1 MSPFWGC
8 IFLRS
13 YFPTGHCWA
22 TPADPRPGGSS
33 SFIEE
38 WPREAAALTAGAID
52 PIGHTQDTALGPLHC
67 LLRRLMLKNLF
78 LNLWHFLPCFVF
90 EGREKNCKKHITTC
104 DMRCNSD
111 PWLHS
116 KLKRNHNLRFSFI
129 FLYHFQNCN
138 IAINFEYCVKS
149 IVKPLA
155 KESLLN
161 VLFCWLCYDIRY
173 ISMQNSLNSFS
184 TAYTFWTQNTQSKR
198 DYTDRYIT
206 WQINSMK

>member
-1 MSPFWGC
+1 MTSGGGSFDGGSH
-8 IFLRS
+8 RS
-13 YFPTGHCWA
+13 HRTHTGHSTGDSCS
-22 TPADPRPGGSS
+22 RIFSS
-33 SFIEE
+33 ISDIFY
-38 WPREAAALTAGAID
+38 LV
-52 PIGHTQDTALGPLHC
+52 
-67 LLRRLMLKNLF
+67 LF
-78 LNLWHFLPCFVF
+78 F

-161 VLFCWLCYDIRY
+161 VSFCWLCYDIRY

>member
-1 MSPFWGC
+1 MGPGRTVWGQ
-8 IFLRS
+8 LG
-13 YFPTGHCWA
+13 PTSG
-22 TPADPRPGGSS
+22 GGSFDGGSHRSHRTQHWDRCTACLGDSCSRIFS
-33 SFIEE
+33 SISDIFY
-38 WPREAAALTAGAID
+38 LV
-52 PIGHTQDTALGPLHC
+52 
-67 LLRRLMLKNLF
+67 LF
-78 LNLWHFLPCFVF
+78 F

-161 VLFCWLCYDIRY
+161 VSCSWLCYGLRY
-173 ISMQNSLNSFS
+173 ISMQNSFREGVNWKNRFFLGNSPKQR
-184 TAYTFWTQNTQSKR
+184 TPPAH
-198 DYTDRYIT
+198 RYSLGLT
-206 WQINSMK
+206 